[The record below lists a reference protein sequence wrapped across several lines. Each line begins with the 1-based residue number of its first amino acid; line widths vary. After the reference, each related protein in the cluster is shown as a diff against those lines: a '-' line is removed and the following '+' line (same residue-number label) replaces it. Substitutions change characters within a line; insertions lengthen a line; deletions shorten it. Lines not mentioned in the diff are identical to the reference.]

1 MRLRLGPVLLNAVLI
16 AGAALTVA
24 PLLWMLSASLMPTGQ
39 ANTSPPPLL
48 PSRVTFEHYV
58 ELFSH
63 LNLSRAFA
71 NSLLVSVL
79 GTACTLVTSSMAG
92 YAFAKLRFRGRDRVF
107 SLLLVAASVLTIVG
121 TFFRGPGWQWIPP
134 WTHWYVEL

>member
-1 MRLRLGPVLLNAVLI
+1 MRRLGPLLLNAILL

-24 PLLWMLSASLMPTGQ
+24 PLLWMLSASLMPTGA
-39 ANTSPPPLL
+39 ANTAPPPLW
-48 PSRVTFEHYV
+48 PSRVTLEHYV

-79 GTACTLVTSSMAG
+79 GTVCTLVTSSMA
-92 YAFAKLRFRGRDRVF
+92 
-107 SLLLVAASVLTIVG
+107 
-121 TFFRGPGWQWIPP
+121 
-134 WTHWYVEL
+134 

>member
-1 MRLRLGPVLLNAVLI
+1 MNRRLATLILHAVLI

-71 NSLLVSVL
+71 NTLRVSVF

-92 YAFAKLRFRGRDRVF
+92 YAFAKLRF
-107 SLLLVAASVLTIVG
+107 
-121 TFFRGPGWQWIPP
+121 
-134 WTHWYVEL
+134 